1 MAIHVAIVEDEK
13 QARADLQAYLDRYA
27 QENSITFQIDL
38 FENPIL
44 LLDNY
49 KPVYDVIYMDIQMP
63 YIDGME
69 AARRLRVL
77 DQKVLLFFVTS
88 LTQYAIAGYE
98 VSALDY
104 MVKPVQYYSFAMKLT
119 RAIWRIDQTAEDA
132 LIIATG
138 SHNVRVNLRDILY
151 IEVQDHLLKYH
162 TIDGVFSETGT
173 MSKLEAKLDPKGF
186 ARCSNTCLVNMKHV
200 ADVKGYT
207 VTLIGGIELRISQPR
222 KKGFAAKLKDL
233 KASQMI
239 L

>member
-13 QARADLQAYLDRYA
+13 QARMDLQNHLKRYA
-27 QENSITFQIDL
+27 DENPITFQIDL

-49 KPVYDVIYMDIQMP
+49 KPVYDIIYMDIRMP
-63 YIDGME
+63 CMDGME

-104 MVKPVQYYSFAMKLT
+104 MVKPIQYYSFAMKLT
-119 RAIWRIDQTAEDA
+119 RAIWRIDQSAEDA

-151 IEVQDHLLKYH
+151 IKVQDHLLKYY
-162 TIDGVFSETGT
+162 TIDGVFCETGT
-173 MSKLEAKLDPKGF
+173 MSRLETKLNAKGF
-186 ARCSNTCLVNMKHV
+186 ARCSNTCMVNMKYV
-200 ADVKGYT
+200 TDIKGYL
-207 VTLIGGIELRISQPR
+207 VTLVGGIELKISQPR
-222 KKGFAAKLKDL
+222 KKKFAARLKDM
-233 KASQMI
+233 KADQMI
-239 L
+239 V